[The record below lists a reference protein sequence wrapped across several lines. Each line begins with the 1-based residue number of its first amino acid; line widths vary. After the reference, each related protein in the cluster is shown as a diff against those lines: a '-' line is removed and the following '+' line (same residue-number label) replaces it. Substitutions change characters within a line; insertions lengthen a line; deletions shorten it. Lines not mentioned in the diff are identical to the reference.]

1 MCCGLIQAQTKKLQ
15 VTEMKML
22 RLTVGMNSLDR
33 VKIENVGGTLGIT
46 DIGQKLVEKNSRLL
60 DHINSR

>member
-1 MCCGLIQAQTKKLQ
+1 
-15 VTEMKML
+15 MKML